1 MKLWFSCAEATILQP
16 TVASELAVQGM
27 LWWASYTYEAYIH
40 MLAEVEW
47 DTLPA
52 SKAAVF

>member
-1 MKLWFSCAEATILQP
+1 VKLWFSCAEATILQP